1 MPKSPESGTGVNNT
15 QTTPRTTRFYTCT
28 IKAHRPFF
36 SSDKIGYTNVVRATT
51 PENALGRFIA
61 QFKALYPEYTA
72 VMGDIKCYKTF

>member
-1 MPKSPESGTGVNNT
+1 MRQNNTSGTGVNSIP
-15 QTTPRTTRFYTCT
+15 TTPRATRFYTCT
-28 IKAHRPFF
+28 IKAHRPLFT
-36 SSDKIGYTNVVRATT
+36 SDKVEYTNVVRATT

>member
-1 MPKSPESGTGVNNT
+1 MRQSETSGQTPNNSKG
-15 QTTPRTTRFYTCT
+15 TTRFYTCT